1 MPVPRI
7 GTRGDP
13 INTGEDNVSKSLF
26 DEIGRERADELIG
39 DAVAKAAAE
48 SEALGLPKVVNVD
61 GVWCKQYP
69 DGRIEPIKE
78 A

>member
-1 MPVPRI
+1 
-7 GTRGDP
+7 
-13 INTGEDNVSKSLF
+13 VSKSLF
-26 DEIGRERADELIG
+26 DEIGKERAETLMG

-48 SEALGLPKVVNVD
+48 SDALGLPKVVNVD
-61 GVWCKQYP
+61 GVWCKRYP